1 MSPPLEYKKTESFR
15 SVFRHTPKAIA
26 LVWDTSRGLSFV
38 LGLLSL
44 VAGLL
49 PAGIAFVGKHIV
61 DAVVTAAETGHGP
74 DQMLAVQWVAV
85 ELGLVMALALCQR
98 GISTV
103 QSLLRALLGQRVN
116 VMILEKALTLD
127 LRAFEDPKF
136 YDQLVR
142 ARREASSRP
151 LQVVTRTFG
160 VFQNAFSLVAYG
172 ALLLDLSPWAVLVI
186 VVAAVPAFLVETR
199 FSADAFR
206 LFRWRAP
213 ETRKQ
218 MYLESVL
225 ARDEYAKEVKLFGL
239 GPLFLERY
247 RRLFDQL
254 FVEDKKLTL
263 RRGFWGFALGLL
275 STAALY
281 GAYGWIVV
289 EATASRITLG
299 EMTMYLLIFKQ
310 GQSSLSA
317 ILTAIG
323 GMYED
328 NLYLSNL
335 YEFLDYESEFHH
347 GTATEGTVPGDGIR
361 FEDVGFTYPGAPSPA
376 IDGVT
381 LHLEPGSK
389 LAFVGENGAGKTT
402 LIKLLTGLY
411 SPSQGR
417 VLLDGLDVLEWD
429 QETLHRRVGVIFQ
442 DYVRYQMLFGEN
454 IGAGDV
460 RAFNDKKRW
469 VAAAGKGMA
478 DDFIDRLPDG
488 YETQLGRWFK
498 GGVDLSIGQ
507 WQKVAL
513 SRAFMREDADILVL
527 DEPTASMDAEAEA
540 LIFERFRE
548 LADERMVILI
558 SHRFST
564 VRMADQIVVLDR
576 GKVVERGDHESL
588 LVADGRY
595 AHLFRLQAAG
605 YQ

>member
-1 MSPPLEYKKTESFR
+1 MSPPVEYAKTESFR

-26 LVWDTSRGLSFV
+26 LVWETSRGLSV
-38 LGLLSL
+38 GLGLLSL
-44 VAGLL
+44 LAGLL
-49 PAGIAFVGKHIV
+49 PAGIAYVGKHIV
-61 DAVVTAAETGHGP
+61 DAVVAAAESGLAA
-74 DQMLAVQWVAV
+74 DQLVAVKWVGV
-85 ELGLVMALALCQR
+85 ELGLVVALAVAQR
-98 GISTV
+98 GILTV

-160 VFQNAFSLVAYG
+160 IFQNAFSLVAYG
-172 ALLLDLSPWAVLVI
+172 ALLLELSPWAVLVI
-186 VVAAVPAFLVETR
+186 VVAAVPAFIVETR

-225 ARDEYAKEVKLFGL
+225 ARDEYAKEVRLFGL

-247 RRLFDQL
+247 RKLFEQL

-289 EATASRITLG
+289 EAATSRITLG

-310 GQSSLSA
+310 GQSALSA

-335 YEFLDYESEFHH
+335 YEFLDYESALHQ

-361 FEDVGFTYPGAPSPA
+361 FEDVSFTYPGAPSPA

-381 LHLEPGSK
+381 LHLAPGSK

-411 SPSQGR
+411 APTDGR
-417 VLLDGLDVLEWD
+417 VLLDGLDVMEWD

-454 IGAGDV
+454 IGVGDV
-460 RAFNDKKRW
+460 RAFGDEERW
-469 VAAAGKGMA
+469 VAAADKGMA

-488 YETQLGRWFK
+488 YQTQLGRWFK

-513 SRAFMREDADILVL
+513 SRAFMREEADVLVL

-540 LIFERFRE
+540 VIFERFRE
-548 LADERMVILI
+548 LAEERMVILI

-576 GKVVERGDHESL
+576 GKIVERGDHESL
-588 LVADGRY
+588 LSADGRY
-595 AHLFRLQAAG
+595 AHLFKLQAAG
-605 YQ
+605 YR